1 MIYKTLQVDFTLNER
16 NEYLIK
22 SINAYKFIYLFAP
35 YDKTMNTF
43 AQVEICNAKE
53 DITYYVN
60 DLDKFYIYLVKH
72 LLKNNYTNTTEEL
85 QNGTFSYAYK
95 SGKCSN
101 VKVKNFV
108 GITTIFVNF
117 KSKFGVEFGT
127 EKENQELIEYAQQKG
142 RLACSLGA
150 DAYNEFIRSILHQNR
165 YNDYIAHQIMRQED
179 HYPIFNYTNELLEAK
194 EHVAGYQ
201 MSIAGT
207 YDNLIEYD
215 LESSYPAQLLC
226 DTPCGMPKQYKRI
239 EDVPSTYFKVITFTY
254 FNCQLR
260 PNKIDFV
267 QVNSIG
273 ELTLTERMFEL
284 FKENYQA
291 FIKIKQITAFK
302 TQKSPFRKFIT
313 ENIINGKK
321 NEPRKH
327 IAKYNKYIGNA
338 IIGYMGRNTT
348 TIENTAKLNDLGIET
363 GSVDKT
369 IDPIYLPVYL
379 CVLDRAK
386 TAFIRTI
393 QKHQDKI
400 VYANT
405 DGFLSTVPLNVD
417 LLNAK
422 NSLPVGNYRSKNKYV
437 HIYIECINGY
447 AGILETGEL
456 DNTISGMTL
465 ERLLAPDEYR
475 NRTFEYYVNIA
486 TPQGTIRKQTIKP
499 HQ

>member
-1 MIYKTLQVDFTLNER
+1 MIYKTLQVDFALNER
-16 NEYLIK
+16 NEYEILRIK
-22 SINAYKFIYLFAP
+22 
-35 YDKTMNTF
+35 TF
-43 AQVEICNAKE
+43 GLTTNLLLSFMCSCLHEDKE
-53 DITYYVN
+53 DVTYFVN
-60 DLDKFYIYLVKH
+60 DLDKLYIYIVKY
-72 LLKNNYTNTTEEL
+72 LLENNYKNTTAEL

-101 VKVKNFV
+101 IKIKNFL
-108 GITTIFVNF
+108 GKITQFVNF

-127 EKENQELIEYAQQKG
+127 DKENGELIEYAQQKG

-150 DAYNEFIRSILHQNR
+150 DAYNEFVSTIFNPSR
-165 YNDYIAHQIMRQED
+165 YNIHIAHAIMREEN

-194 EHVAGYQ
+194 ENVSGYQ
-201 MSIAGT
+201 MCIAGT

-226 DTPCGMPKQYKRI
+226 DTPCGMPKQYERI
-239 EDVPSTYFKVITFTY
+239 EDVPSTYFKVITFSF
-254 FNCQLR
+254 FNCKLR
-260 PNKIDFV
+260 PNKIAFV
-267 QVNSIG
+267 NVGCLG
-273 ELTLTERMFEL
+273 EITLTERMFEL

-291 FIKIKQITAFK
+291 FIKIKKITAFK
-302 TQKSPFRKFIT
+302 TQKSPFYKFIT
-313 ENIINGKK
+313 DNIINGKK

-363 GSVDKT
+363 GAVDKT

-405 DGFLSTVPLNVD
+405 DGFLSIVPLNVN
-417 LLNAK
+417 LLNFE

-486 TPQGTIRKQTIKP
+486 TPQGTIKKQTIKP

>member
-1 MIYKTLQVDFTLNER
+1 MIYETLQVDFTLNER
-16 NEYLIK
+16 NEYEIEK
-22 SINAYKFIYLFAP
+22 IHTDKFIYSNDKLLYCFGIYEIKLAIN
-35 YDKTMNTF
+35 DKTF
-43 AQVEICNAKE
+43 
-53 DITYYVN
+53 YVN
-60 DLDKFYIYLVKH
+60 DLDKFYIYLIKF
-72 LLKNNYTNTTEEL
+72 LLKNYTNTTEKL
-85 QNGTFSYAYK
+85 KNGTFSYAYK

-101 VKVKNFV
+101 VKIKNDNGV
-108 GITTIFVNF
+108 LIRFVNF

-127 EKENQELIEYAQQKG
+127 EKENQELIIYAQQKG
-142 RLACSLGA
+142 RLGCSLGA

-165 YNDYIAHQIMRQED
+165 YNDYIAHQIMRQDD
-179 HYPIFNYTNELLEAK
+179 HYPIFKYTNELLEAK

-226 DTPCGMPKQYKRI
+226 DTPCGMPKQYERI

-260 PNKIDFV
+260 PDKIDFV

-313 ENIINGKK
+313 DNIINGKK

-475 NRTFEYYVNIA
+475 NRTFEYYVNKA
-486 TPQGTIRKQTIKP
+486 TPQGTIKKQTIKP